1 MRGRDPERLELSRLG
16 SGERGD
22 RLGFRLVLRILL
34 RCAPL
39 LRGAARHLA
48 LLLAGWSALA
58 LAVAPLVIAFI
69 GIWWNSVL
77 GDSAPSDWQARLLG
91 LAPFPSD
98 APLAGAVRLELAER
112 LSLLGCALALPIVV
126 ATFGLYYYQIWILQR
141 INQDLR
147 LRLLDRLQAL
157 SLRFHADSRVGDA
170 VYRTYQDSA
179 MVTQLVEVLFLTPLT
194 TAARWGLGWVG
205 VLLFDPW
212 LAVGLAV
219 LWGPALLLGRVYSQ
233 RLRALFRAAREANS
247 ALTSRIQESLAGIRV
262 IKAYGLEGYEQSRFE
277 RDSLAAFG
285 AAYEARNRLAV
296 FRVAM
301 FWLVS
306 FAALAAFWRA
316 TLPAIASEPLF
327 VWNLVRGSGLRTE
340 SLLAGLGLTVWSLGA
355 YNSFKWLFGQATGS
369 LERVFRVWGGTQDI
383 AIGLDRVFEILDLEP
398 EVLDAPDAV
407 EFPGVRE
414 SIAWRDVGFRYQP
427 DRPVLEGVSL
437 EARAGT
443 ICAIVGPTGAGKST
457 LLALLVRLFDPER
470 GALTI
475 DGRDLREFRVESL
488 RRKIAIALQ
497 ENVLFATTVRENIRY
512 AVPDAA
518 DEAVVEAARVACADE
533 FIRELPDGYDALLGE
548 RGTKLSTGQRQRL
561 SIARAILKDAPILIL
576 DEPTASLD
584 AETELRLLDNL
595 AVWGKGRVIFL
606 ITHRLSTIRR
616 ADQIVYLDRGRILE
630 TGSHADLLA
639 RPEGPYRALFEAEA
653 GRVAEAGGGA

>member
-1 MRGRDPERLELSRLG
+1 MSGGASGSLGLSRLG
-16 SGERGD
+16 SGEQGD

-39 LRGAARHLA
+39 LRGVARHLA
-48 LLLAGWSALA
+48 LLLTGWSVLA
-58 LAVAPLVIAFI
+58 LAVSPLVIATI

-77 GDSAPSDWQARLLG
+77 GDAAPSPWQAGLLG
-91 LAPFPSD
+91 LDPFPVDTPLD
-98 APLAGAVRLELAER
+98 AATRRLLAGR
-112 LSLLGCALALPIVV
+112 LSWLGCGLALPIVA
-126 ATFGLYYYQIWILQR
+126 ATFALYYYQVFLLQR

-157 SLRFHADSRVGDA
+157 SLRFHNDTRVGDA

-179 MVTQLVEVLFLTPLT
+179 MVTQLVEVLFLVPAT
-194 TAARWGLGWVG
+194 TAARWTLGWIG
-205 VLLFDPW
+205 VALFDPW
-212 LAVGLAV
+212 LALGLGA
-219 LWGPALLLGRVYSQ
+219 LWGPALLLGRLYSR
-233 RLRALFRAAREANS
+233 RLRGLFRAAREANS

-262 IKAYGLEGYEQSRFE
+262 IKAYGLERYEQSRFE
-277 RDSLAAFG
+277 RDSLAAF
-285 AAYEARNRLAV
+285 AAAFEARNVLAV

-306 FAALAAFWRA
+306 FAALGAYWRA
-316 TLPAIASEPLF
+316 TLPAIHAEPIFLF
-327 VWNLVRGSGLRTE
+327 GLVRGSGLGIE
-340 SLLAGLGLTVWSLGA
+340 SLLAGLGLTAWSLGS
-355 YNSFKWLFGQATGS
+355 YNVFKWLFGQATGS

-414 SIAWRDVGFRYQP
+414 SIAWRDVAFRYQP
-427 DRPVLEGVSL
+427 DRPVLEGVSF
-437 EARAGT
+437 EARAGA

-470 GALTI
+470 GALLV
-475 DGRDLREFRVESL
+475 DGRDLRRFRVESL

-518 DEAVVEAARVACADE
+518 DDEVALAARVACAEE
-533 FIRELPDGYDALLGE
+533 FIRELPEGYDTLLGE

-584 AETELRLLDNL
+584 AETELRLLENL
-595 AVWGKGRVIFL
+595 AEWGKGRVIFL

-616 ADQIVYLDRGRILE
+616 ADRIVYMDRGRIVE
-630 TGSHADLLA
+630 IGSHADLLA
-639 RPEGPYRALFEAEA
+639 RPAGSYRALVLAEI
-653 GRVAEAGGGA
+653 GRVAEAGGTR

>member
-1 MRGRDPERLELSRLG
+1 MKRDAPEDLGLSRLG

-22 RLGFRLVLRILL
+22 RLGFRLVIRILL

-39 LRGAARHLA
+39 LRGVARHLA
-48 LLLAGWSALA
+48 TLLAGWSALA

-77 GDSAPSDWQARLLG
+77 GDAPPSDWQARLLG
-91 LAPFPSD
+91 QPPFPADVALSGD
-98 APLAGAVRLELAER
+98 ARRLLAGR
-112 LSLLGCALALPIVV
+112 LSLLGCALVLPIVA
-126 ATFGLYYYQIWILQR
+126 ATFALYYYQVWILQR

-157 SLRFHADSRVGDA
+157 SLRFHTDSRVGDA
-170 VYRTYQDSA
+170 VYRTYQDGA
-179 MVTQLVEVLFLTPLT
+179 MVTQLIEVLFLVPAT
-194 TAARWGLGWVG
+194 TAARFALGFAG
-205 VLLFDPW
+205 VALFDPW
-212 LAVGLAV
+212 LALGVAL
-219 LWGPALLLGRVYSQ
+219 LWGPALGLGRVYSR
-233 RLRALFRAAREANS
+233 RLRRLFRAARESNS

-262 IKAYGLEGYEQSRFE
+262 IKAYGIERYEQERFE
-277 RDSLAAFG
+277 RDSLAAFD
-285 AAYEARNRLAV
+285 AAFQARNRLAV
-296 FRVAM
+296 FRVAT

-306 FAALAAFWRA
+306 CAALAAYFRA
-316 TLPAIASEPLF
+316 TLPAIGGEPI
-327 VWNLVRGSGLRTE
+327 LVYRLLQGSGLGVE
-340 SLLAGLGLTVWSLGA
+340 ALLAGLGLTAWSLGS
-355 YNSFKWLFGQATGS
+355 YNVFKWLFGQATGS
-369 LERVFRVWGGTQDI
+369 LERVMRVWGGTQDI
-383 AIGLDRVFEILDLEP
+383 AIGLDRVFEILDLRP

-427 DRPVLEGVSL
+427 DRPVLEGVSF

-470 GALTI
+470 GALLV
-475 DGRDLREFRVESL
+475 DGRDLRRFKVESL

-512 AVPDAA
+512 AVPDAG
-518 DEAVVEAARVACADE
+518 DEDVVRAARVACADE
-533 FIRELPDGYDALLGE
+533 FVGELPQGYDTLLGE

-584 AETELRLLDNL
+584 AETELALLENL
-595 AVWGKGRVIFL
+595 SAWGKGRVIFL

-616 ADQIVYLDRGRILE
+616 ADQIVYVEAGRIVE
-630 TGSHADLLA
+630 IGSHADLLA
-639 RPEGPYRALFEAEA
+639 RPAGSYRALVEAEV
-653 GRVAEAGGGA
+653 GRVAEASGAR